1 MAAFLSIST
10 SLLGLAVSAS
20 GLSFHVPASPPSNSS
35 GQISAT
41 PVGVSLEFFAFP
53 KYFQE
58 VDATTTCLQ
67 NMKDLTGTWPP
78 VRIGGTTQDRATYD
92 ASSTEAV
99 TYTVASSADAPQTLT
114 YGPSFISLA
123 ATYAGK
129 VIIGLNRR
137 LDNISNT
144 ISAALLVQSNMDN
157 LYSIELGNE
166 PNFFT
171 SSDPIANGASWTA
184 AADEASQVSW
194 QDDVCGNLSASD
206 IISAGVYFGTSPMS
220 LVGLTAKEGD
230 ANDYVKDYCSHNYP
244 QSSGSYD
251 LAKLMGHSAIASQ
264 IEPYA
269 AEVSAAAAKGK
280 PHIFGETNSATQG
293 GGGISPTFGA
303 ALWIL
308 DYVMQTVLM
317 GTDALYFHQGTVGNC
332 QYCWWGR
339 YDMGSPYYGAYF
351 ATMALANADQIAPLD
366 SQDTAYAAY
375 AIYKSGAPVR
385 ALLYNSDYFTSG
397 TRSSQTYTLSGLSSS
412 SVTAKRLTAP
422 YATSRVD
429 QGSNPTVAGRT
440 FANGTCVIQGTE
452 NVETV
457 TVSGGKATFTVA
469 ASEALLVYL

>member
-1 MAAFLSIST
+1 M
-10 SLLGLAVSAS
+10 
-20 GLSFHVPASPPSNSS
+20 
-35 GQISAT
+35 
-41 PVGVSLEFFAFP
+41 
-53 KYFQE
+53 
-58 VDATTTCLQ
+58 
-67 NMKDLTGTWPP
+67 LT
-78 VRIGGTTQDRATYD
+78 
-92 ASSTEAV
+92 
-99 TYTVASSADAPQTLT
+99 
-114 YGPSFISLA
+114 
-123 ATYAGK
+123 
-129 VIIGLNRR
+129 VII
-137 LDNISNT
+137 
-144 ISAALLVQSNMDN
+144 
-157 LYSIELGNE
+157 
-166 PNFFT
+166 
-171 SSDPIANGASWTA
+171 
-184 AADEASQVSW
+184 
-194 QDDVCGNLSASD
+194 
-206 IISAGVYFGTSPMS
+206 
-220 LVGLTAKEGD
+220 
-230 ANDYVKDYCSHNYP
+230 
-244 QSSGSYD
+244 
-251 LAKLMGHSAIASQ
+251 
-264 IEPYA
+264 
-269 AEVSAAAAKGK
+269 
-280 PHIFGETNSATQG
+280 ATQG

-332 QYCWWGR
+332 KYPYDSSKRYECSNFLGQYCWWGR

-366 SQDTAYAAY
+366 SQNTAYAAY

-452 NVETV
+452 KVETV